1 MSWQIIWRVCAHGDP
16 LVHAARGK
24 GKTKRKAK
32 EVLMGVVVIVDAVGH
47 SEAGKGLTDH
57 VVTEMTCGGKID
69 NFTQTP

>member
-1 MSWQIIWRVCAHGDP
+1 
-16 LVHAARGK
+16 
-24 GKTKRKAK
+24 
-32 EVLMGVVVIVDAVGH
+32 MGVVVIVDAVGH